1 MAGTSSFDPFSAAD
15 AHAIVGIAQRLIA
28 ETPVLRLDSGFV
40 MISRYDDVRH
50 VLTNSA
56 EFINAGGFRPNGLH
70 VPIEDRTLGE
80 LDPPEHGPIRRLA
93 MGAAAGPGA
102 VESLRGFTRETCHAL
117 LDPILARGSGDL
129 VGDFSVILTNKVISS
144 LMGVPPERSEWLSD
158 QAETILKSEMPVTN
172 RTPSGFGYKAAFPE
186 FTDYLDDLIARRIAD
201 PTAETDAIQRIVDA
215 ADKATGAPPEII
227 IRMVLIQ
234 LLLGGSATTRDFLG
248 NLYHA
253 LIRDPGL
260 HAAIRDNPALIP
272 AAVEEGLRLAPPV
285 LFVFR
290 TCARDTEIGGMTL
303 AKGQRIIAA
312 LAAAN
317 RDPAVY
323 DHPDEFRVDRSD
335 PAPHLS
341 FGLGAHFCVGNQLA
355 RMEIQE
361 ALEVFVE
368 RVAPGELRTVPSFE
382 LTYMPTPFLFGPMNM
397 PVERVTAGAG

>member
-1 MAGTSSFDPFSAAD
+1 MTDTLTFDPFNAAD
-15 AHAIVGIAQRLIA
+15 THAIAGIAQRLIA
-28 ETPVLRLDSGFV
+28 EAPVLRLDSGFV
-40 MISRYDDVRH
+40 LISRYDDARH

-56 EFINAGGFRPNGLH
+56 IFMNAGGFRPNGLF

-102 VESLRGFTRETCHAL
+102 VESLRGFTRDTCHSL
-117 LDPILARGSGDL
+117 LDALLARGRGDL
-129 VGDFSVILTNKVISS
+129 VGDFSVILTNRVIST
-144 LMGVPPERSEWLSD
+144 LMGVPMERSDWLSE

-172 RTPSGFGYKAAFPE
+172 RTPRGFGYKAAFPE
-186 FTDYLDDLIARRIAD
+186 FTDFIDDLVQRRM
-201 PTAETDAIQRIVDA
+201 AESPAQPDAIQRIVDA
-215 ADKATGAPPEII
+215 AGGAKAAPPEII

-248 NLYHA
+248 NLFHT
-253 LIRDPGL
+253 LILQPEL
-260 HAAIRDNPALIP
+260 HAAIRDDPALVP

-290 TCARDTEIGGMTL
+290 ACARDVELGGMAL
-303 AKGQRIIAA
+303 AKGQRVIAA

-317 RDPAVY
+317 RDPSVY
-323 DHPDEFRVDRSD
+323 ERPDEFRLDRVD

-361 ALEVFVE
+361 ALEAFVA
-368 RVAPGELRTVPSFE
+368 RVKPGELRTIPSFE
-382 LTYMPTPFLFGPMNM
+382 LTYMPTPFLFGPVGI
-397 PVERVTAGAG
+397 PVERVADQ